1 MDRRE
6 LSVYAG
12 PDGYSRNGTIYI
24 SNSVSIVWRKLLIEK
39 SKLKV
44 GQYYFDIGFGDDPFF
59 TNLLPEPYT
68 HQVEAYDCLFGIINP
83 YAFLSIPLL
92 PVNCFL
98 TFW

>member
-1 MDRRE
+1 MSV
-6 LSVYAG
+6 LSVYTG

-59 TNLLPEPYT
+59 TDVYKRQILLMGSRKKNSLRLKWRSLESL
-68 HQVEAYDCLFGIINP
+68 V
-83 YAFLSIPLL
+83 
-92 PVNCFL
+92 
-98 TFW
+98 

>member
-1 MDRRE
+1 MSV
-6 LSVYAG
+6 LSVYNG

-59 TNLLPEPYT
+59 LFFFSAIVPPNISYRSRSFWRNDHAETEVVIE
-68 HQVEAYDCLFGIINP
+68 HQRDR
-83 YAFLSIPLL
+83 
-92 PVNCFL
+92 PV
-98 TFW
+98 TEG

>member
-1 MDRRE
+1 MSV
-6 LSVYAG
+6 LSVYNG

-83 YAFLSIPLL
+83 YAFLSI
-92 PVNCFL
+92 CFMGS
-98 TFW
+98 FWKDAVI